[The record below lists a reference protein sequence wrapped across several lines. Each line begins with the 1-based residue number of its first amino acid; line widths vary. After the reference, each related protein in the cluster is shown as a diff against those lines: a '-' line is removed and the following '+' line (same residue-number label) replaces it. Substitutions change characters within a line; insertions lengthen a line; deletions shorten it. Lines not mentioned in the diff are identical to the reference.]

1 MSDDINKP
9 SQAEGDDPSHPDTD
23 SVLEEQGKPS
33 QAEGDDPDDTTE
45 VHEVLDPE

>member
-9 SQAEGDDPSHPDTD
+9 SQAEGADPEHPATD
-23 SVLEEQGKPS
+23 EVLEAQGRPSKP
-33 QAEGDDPDDTTE
+33 EGEDPDDTTE